1 MYKPN
6 NKEREYLQ
14 MNTARQNEKIQYY
27 FDCIESFEQ
36 RIEKIIVAHERGEI
50 GAAAYDSRL
59 RYFNDSI
66 SKYLRRVADCE
77 EQKEINAQILA
88 RWKKHLCT

>member
-1 MYKPN
+1 MFKPN
-6 NKEREYLQ
+6 NIQREYLQ

-27 FDCIESFEQ
+27 FDCIESIED

-50 GAAAYDSRL
+50 SAYTYDARL

-88 RWKKHLCT
+88 R